1 MNLIYKFFLIGIISL
16 FSMQINAMDIYN
28 HEVENNEIFKKSGP
42 WQPLFKT
49 AKDTVH
55 WASIRKTPFPNDG
68 WEIKDKELILLSGRK
83 GGDIITKKQYDDF
96 ELKLEF
102 KMTRLVNS
110 GVKYFV
116 HQMKNNENER
126 IEWIGFEYQIIDD
139 FHQDEI
145 RGFDDEKGSTAAL
158 YLLYAPNEEK
168 NLLPLGKWNSM
179 RIKVMGNRVEH
190 WLNGKLV
197 VSIDLDSQD
206 FKDRVQE
213 TKFKNYDDFGK
224 KRDGHILI
232 QDHGDQIHY
241 RNIMIK
247 EL

>member
-1 MNLIYKFFLIGIISL
+1 MKTTHLFFLSAIISS
-16 FSMQINAMDIYN
+16 FCIQVTVGNART
-28 HEVENNEIFKKSGP
+28 NEITSNEGYTATNE

-49 AKDTVH
+49 ASDTVH
-55 WASIRKTPFPNDG
+55 WTSIRKTPFPNDG
-68 WEIKDKELILLSGRK
+68 WQINEQELILLPGRK
-83 GGDIITKKQYDDF
+83 GGDIITKRKYADF

-110 GVKYFV
+110 GIKYFV
-116 HQMKNNENER
+116 HQMKNNENGKT
-126 IEWIGFEYQIIDD
+126 EWIGFEYQIIDD

-158 YLLYAPNEEK
+158 YLLYAPTEDK
-168 NLLPLGKWNSM
+168 DLKPLGTWNSM
-179 RIKVMGNRVEH
+179 RIRVQGTKVEH
-190 WLNGKLV
+190 WLNDEMV
-197 VSIDLDSQD
+197 VSIDIDSQE
-206 FKDRVQE
+206 FKNRVQE
-213 TKFKNYDDFGK
+213 TKFKNYNDFGK
-224 KRDGHILI
+224 KRDGYILV